1 MDRGDT
7 ILLWLA
13 AGGLLLFVTVAMV
26 LSFMN

>member
-13 AGGLLLFVTVAMV
+13 AGGLLTFVTVAMV
-26 LSFMN
+26 ISFI

>member
-26 LSFMN
+26 ISFM